1 MGSAL
6 AYWLTRLEPTV
17 SVMVLE
23 RDPTYSSASSALSAA
38 SIRQQFTTAVN
49 IRISQASIELLRG
62 IGELLETD
70 GIKPDIGLNE
80 AGYLYLADGAS
91 LDRLRQAH
99 AIQARYGAE
108 VALLSPA
115 QLAAEFPWLE
125 TCDLSAG
132 TLGLRGEGWFDGYLL
147 LTAFARKARSQGA
160 RYARGEVVGVE
171 IRQSRVE
178 AVVLADG
185 SRVQCGRL
193 INAAGPWARSLAKLA
208 GVDLPVFARRRTVY
222 VISCGA
228 ELPLAAAPA
237 YVAWPDAAR
246 ADSPRSDAGR
256 PDVDSAR
263 RDARRSGADSAR
275 RAARRS
281 GADSARRDARRPDV
295 GPADS
300 TADGRRSGPARG
312 FPLLIDPSG
321 FWIRP
326 EGSRFIAGVAP
337 AAVDPDDAPLE
348 PECEAFESQLWPALA
363 ARVPAFEAAR
373 LERAWAGYYDMNVFD
388 HNGIVGFHPEV
399 ANLGLMNGFSGHGMQ
414 QGPVVGRGM
423 AELILHGRF
432 TTVDLTPLSYER
444 IVAGLPLRELNVI
457 G

>member
-6 AYWLTRLEPTV
+6 AFWLTRLEPTV
-17 SVMVLE
+17 SVVVLE
-23 RDPTYSSASSALSAA
+23 RDPTYSNASSALSAA

-62 IGELLETD
+62 AGELLETD
-70 GIKPDIGLNE
+70 DVKPDIGLNE
-80 AGYLYLADGAS
+80 AGYLYLADSSGG
-91 LDRLRQAH
+91 DRLRRAH
-99 AIQARYGAE
+99 AIQAQYGAE
-108 VALLSPA
+108 VALLNPT
-115 QLAAEFPWLE
+115 QLAARFPWLE
-125 TCDLSAG
+125 TRDLSAG

-160 RYARGEVVGVE
+160 RFVRGEVIAVE
-171 IRQSRVE
+171 LHQSRVQ

-228 ELPLAAAPA
+228 ELPLARAPA
-237 YVAWPDAAR
+237 Q
-246 ADSPRSDAGR
+246 S
-256 PDVDSAR
+256 
-263 RDARRSGADSAR
+263 
-275 RAARRS
+275 
-281 GADSARRDARRPDV
+281 
-295 GPADS
+295 
-300 TADGRRSGPARG
+300 

-326 EGSRFIAGVAP
+326 EGTRFIAGLAP
-337 AAVDPDDAPLE
+337 AEDPDDARLE
-348 PECEAFESQLWPALA
+348 PDHDAFESRLWPALA

-388 HNGIVGFHPEV
+388 HNGIVGFHPGV

-432 TTVDLTPLSYER
+432 TSVDLTPLSYER
-444 IVAGLPLRELNVI
+444 IVSGQPLRELNVI